1 MKSLNLKKKFVL
13 YVSIFSFCCLP
24 YLNLFVNPE
33 VAPANAE
40 TEIEQ
45 EERNTPKVLAPD
57 LKVVSQFMT
66 ISKKVLEAIH

>member
-13 YVSIFSFCCLP
+13 SASILSFCCLV

-33 VAPANAE
+33 VSPANVE

-45 EERNTPKVLAPD
+45 EERNTPKVMAPD

-66 ISKKVLEAIH
+66 VSKKVLEAIH